1 MLGHCLLGILLHAV
15 VDSGIDAQAVLVEIV
30 FLSARFLILVEPS
43 EEFIIAPAQGI
54 GSIVFGILVVAAF
67 GLLRVHVTAEHI
79 PEIRRESGVVVPNLI
94 HQIDRSLLDGIR
106 ICLRDVLVLGHPPY
120 HEVPEGVALRTG
132 QVVLV
137 PHAPED
143 QVAALEG
150 LVRVDG
156 GVVPRGLVHHAHE
169 GGGLL
174 YRKFGGEFVEK
185 GL

>member
-54 GSIVFGILVVAAF
+54 GSIVFGILVVAAL

-120 HEVPEGVALRTG
+120 HEVAAVKGTLGIDDRIVAG
-132 QVVLV
+132 
-137 PHAPED
+137 
-143 QVAALEG
+143 
-150 LVRVDG
+150 
-156 GVVPRGLVHHAHE
+156 GLVHHSYQ